1 MIEPGFAT
9 TTPGSGPAK
18 AQGTPAFDEVY
29 ATEFAFVWRNLRR
42 LGVGE
47 AALRDAAQDVFVVVH
62 RRLGDF
68 EGRAPLRS
76 WIYSIVTRIAR
87 QYRRTRE
94 RKELRDVE
102 DPERIPDSSL
112 PTPEDSAARGQALR
126 LLVSLL
132 DTLDDDKREA
142 LVLCDLEGMTV
153 PEVAA
158 AVGSNVNTVYSRIR
172 AARQQL
178 RELLARHNA
187 RDARKP

>member
-1 MIEPGFAT
+1 VIEPGLET

-18 AQGTPAFDEVY
+18 PQATPAFDAVY
-29 ATEFAFVWRNLRR
+29 AAEFAFVWRNLRR
-42 LGVGE
+42 LGVEE

-68 EGRAPLRS
+68 EGKAPLRS

-87 QYRRTRE
+87 QYRRTRV

-126 LLVSLL
+126 LLVLL
-132 DTLDDDKREA
+132 LETLDDDKREA

-158 AVGSNVNTVYSRIR
+158 AVGSNVNTVYSRVR

>member
-1 MIEPGFAT
+1 VIERGLETTMPGA
-9 TTPGSGPAK
+9 GPAR
-18 AQGTPAFDEVY
+18 AQATLAFDEVY
-29 ATEFAFVWRNLRR
+29 AAEFAFVWRNLRR
-42 LGVGE
+42 LGVEE

-87 QYRRTRE
+87 QYRRTRI

-102 DPERIPDSSL
+102 DPERIPDRSL

-153 PEVAA
+153 PEAAA
-158 AVGSNVNTVYSRIR
+158 AVGSNVNTVYSRVR

-178 RELLARHNA
+178 REQLARHDA

>member
-1 MIEPGFAT
+1 VIEPGFET

-18 AQGTPAFDEVY
+18 AQATPAFDQVY
-29 ATEFAFVWRNLRR
+29 AAEFAFVWRNLRR
-42 LGVGE
+42 LGVEE

-76 WIYSIVTRIAR
+76 WIYSIVTRVAR

-112 PTPEDSAARGQALR
+112 PTPEDGAARGQALR

-132 DTLDDDKREA
+132 ETLDDDKREA

-158 AVGSNVNTVYSRIR
+158 AVGSNVNTVYSRVR

-187 RDARKP
+187 REARKP

>member
-1 MIEPGFAT
+1 VIGPAVGT
-9 TTPGSGPAK
+9 TIPGSGPVSAP
-18 AQGTPAFDEVY
+18 ATPAFDAVY
-29 ATEFAFVWRNLRR
+29 AAEFPFVWRNLRR

-62 RRLGDF
+62 RRLGEF

-102 DPERIPDSSL
+102 DPEQVADSSL
-112 PTPEDSAARGQALR
+112 PTPEDSAGRGEALR

-132 DTLDDDKREA
+132 EMLDDDKREA
-142 LVLCDLEGMTV
+142 VVLCDLEGMTV

-158 AVGSNVNTVYSRIR
+158 ALGSNVNTVYSRVR
-172 AARQQL
+172 AGRLEL
-178 RELLARHNA
+178 RDLLARHNA
-187 RDARKP
+187 KEAKNP

>member
-1 MIEPGFAT
+1 VIEPGLET

-18 AQGTPAFDEVY
+18 AQATPAFDEVY
-29 ATEFAFVWRNLRR
+29 ASEFAFVWRNLRR
-42 LGVGE
+42 LGVEE
-47 AALRDAAQDVFVVVH
+47 ATLRDAAQDVFVVVH

-87 QYRRTRE
+87 QYRRTRV

-102 DPERIPDSSL
+102 DPERVPDSSL
-112 PTPEDSAARGQALR
+112 LTPEDSAARGQALR

-132 DTLDDDKREA
+132 DTLDDDKRDA

-158 AVGSNVNTVYSRIR
+158 AVGSNVNTVYSRVR

-178 RELLARHNA
+178 RELLARHDA
-187 RDARKP
+187 REARKP

>member
-1 MIEPGFAT
+1 MIEPGFET
-9 TTPGSGPAK
+9 TTPGSGPANV
-18 AQGTPAFDEVY
+18 QGTPAFDEVY
-29 ATEFAFVWRNLRR
+29 AAEFAFVWRNLRR

-68 EGRAPLRS
+68 EGKAPLRS
-76 WIYSIVTRIAR
+76 WIYSIVTRVAR

-132 DTLDDDKREA
+132 ETLDDDKREA

-158 AVGSNVNTVYSRIR
+158 AVGSNVNTVYSRVR

>member
-1 MIEPGFAT
+1 VIGPAFET
-9 TTPGSGPAK
+9 TISGSGPAS
-18 AQGTPAFDEVY
+18 APATPAFDAVY

-62 RRLGDF
+62 RRLGEF

-94 RKELRDVE
+94 RKELREVE
-102 DPERIPDSSL
+102 DPEQVPD
-112 PTPEDSAARGQALR
+112 PNVATPEDSAGRGEALR
-126 LLVSLL
+126 LLMSLL
-132 DTLDDDKREA
+132 EALDDDKREA
-142 LVLCDLEGMTV
+142 IVLCDLEDMTV

-158 AVGSNVNTVYSRIR
+158 AVGSNVNTVYSRVR
-172 AARQQL
+172 AGRQQL
-178 RELLARHNA
+178 RELLAQHNA
-187 RDARKP
+187 RAARKP